1 MMGQNDC
8 EKGTGSGHDI
18 GFSIIIIR
26 LGANQTFIY
35 SSSSQNKEQA
45 IATTEHLLA
54 T

>member
-1 MMGQNDC
+1 MIV
-8 EKGTGSGHDI
+8 KGIASGHEI

-26 LGANQTFIY
+26 LGANETVIY

-45 IATTEHLLA
+45 MVIIEHLLV